1 MHAHSVMWSCL
12 ALCNPINYSPP
23 GSSVHGLSRQENWSG
38 VPFPPRGDL
47 RDPGIK
53 LMSLVL
59 AGRFF
64 TTKPPGKPR
73 NSLICQIQAGSISH
87 SLGRESR
94 SSEDSADKDL
104 DWGAW
109 ESRGGA
115 RVEPQEERQGN
126 LSKGPSSTYCSL
138 AQFCCPSLAGR
149 GSGHGGLGKRDVNGS
164 DGRDGRRGLLTTNCP
179 LWLRL

>member
-1 MHAHSVMWSCL
+1 M
-12 ALCNPINYSPP
+12 
-23 GSSVHGLSRQENWSG
+23 SRQEYWTG
-38 VPFPPRGDL
+38 VPFPPPGDL
-47 RDPGIK
+47 PDPGIK
-53 LMSLVL
+53 PMSLAL

-64 TTKPPGKPR
+64 NTKPPGKPR

-94 SSEDSADKDL
+94 SSEDSPEKDL

-109 ESRGGA
+109 KSRGGA

-126 LSKGPSSTYCSL
+126 LSVGPSSACCFL
-138 AQFCCPSLAGR
+138 APFCRPTLAGR